1 MLTYRVLVTGKF
13 DRPDEETRARL
24 LAELDKDGFPQLKF
38 TEEGSLAYSEHLG
51 SFSFRCVVLAKPGS
65 GADQD
70 AKDQAELMA
79 MERLDSLGY
88 PYRDVTSAPTCMD
101 TIKINRK
108 R

>member
-24 LAELDKDGFPQLKF
+24 LAELGKDGFPRLKF

-51 SFSFRCVVLAKPGS
+51 SFSFRCVVRTDPGP

-79 MERLDSLGY
+79 MECLDAHGY
-88 PYRDVTSAPTCMD
+88 PYRDLTSAPTCMD
-101 TIKINRK
+101 TIKIKRK